1 MLSFLL
7 SLLEGLTI
15 DFFSHFI
22 LSLINIYRDTATR
35 DKLIFPSAITLLIRH
50 SSVSYPES
58 TYFTIMGAI
67 NGVSIRW
74 SKAQLRPKRPQT
86 DMATP
91 LASSAPSTSA
101 PSSSAGGVTL
111 KAIMAWLELMD
122 ARLDTFSDELWQV
135 TTHVDHIVRQ

>member
-22 LSLINIYRDTATR
+22 LSLINIYRDTTTR

-50 SSVSYPES
+50 SSVSYPKF

-74 SKAQLRPKRPQT
+74 SEAQLRLKRPRT

-101 PSSSAGGVTL
+101 PSSFVGGVTL
-111 KAIMAWLELMD
+111 EAIMAQLELMD
-122 ARLDTFSDELWQV
+122 AHLDTLSDELCQV
-135 TTHVDHIVRQ
+135 NTCVSRIA